1 MIFYGQKRD
10 EKDSQNAKSCGTTRL
25 PEADWQSDRRFD
37 IDRDA
42 THKNESLT
50 TVGLL
55 RGRVVRCAL

>member
-1 MIFYGQKRD
+1 MQSRGC
-10 EKDSQNAKSCGTTRL
+10 SGTARL

-42 THKNESLT
+42 TYKNESLT